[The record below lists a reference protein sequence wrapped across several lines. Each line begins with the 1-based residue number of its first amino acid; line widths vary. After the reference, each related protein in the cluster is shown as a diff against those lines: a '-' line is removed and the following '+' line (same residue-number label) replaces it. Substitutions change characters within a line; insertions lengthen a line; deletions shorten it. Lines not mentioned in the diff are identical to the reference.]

1 MTRMKIVQ
9 WENQP
14 ERFLSAKQVLQQN
27 MAAEHI
33 AVGSAEAFRSSLES
47 GPVDLVLASGS
58 VLADAVAQL
67 SALEEAEHRRIPL
80 IAFVSTEDKSRLLA
94 TSDPIVFDVIDI
106 SELDRLPFSVTRAVA
121 LNNSRE
127 ATNSELEAAKEL
139 LLSSQKSVAIG
150 RLLVSIAHEINNP
163 LEAIA
168 NLLFLGQ
175 RNVSDPEQVAR
186 CLRMAEGELQRVG
199 DITKQILH
207 FHRDTKTVQ
216 EVRLDDVLE
225 SIVSLYRNRLEMR
238 QIEIVRQY
246 RSQASILAHPGELRQ
261 AFSNLVANAIDAMPH
276 GGKLTLR
283 LRDTRHCKPSVT
295 IADQGHGIAPEA
307 LPRLGELLF
316 TTKGE
321 GGTGFGLW
329 VTYQILKK
337 YGASVRVHS
346 STRLGRSGTAFM
358 LCFSDSDSVV
368 VKREDESLSQMSPR
382 DPLARVGRDDRG
394 TLEGGHNAKTA

>member
-1 MTRMKIVQ
+1 
-9 WENQP
+9 
-14 ERFLSAKQVLQQN
+14 
-27 MAAEHI
+27 
-33 AVGSAEAFRSSLES
+33 
-47 GPVDLVLASGS
+47 
-58 VLADAVAQL
+58 
-67 SALEEAEHRRIPL
+67 
-80 IAFVSTEDKSRLLA
+80 
-94 TSDPIVFDVIDI
+94 
-106 SELDRLPFSVTRAVA
+106 